1 MKRTVIFTDIALV
14 PTFVLTFYSGI
25 KLHVAGHGSRSLA
38 QLCLIPYHY
47 QPALPRSLYHA
58 HTFARRMVQRV
69 VPERPWE
76 KKPYH
81 TLDNRDLHPCHI
93 HRHSPAGRGRRKF
106 WNRHVALPHRFDK
119 QRTDADSHQQ
129 TFHSSMQLLAQKTL
143 IYQSMKQT
151 IDITHWNR
159 REHFEFF
166 SRFDDPF
173 FGITTLVDFTK
184 AYEHIKAHRRPFFL
198 SSVHF
203 LLKCVNETEAFR
215 LRTEDGKLVQYDTI
229 HVSPTIGRE
238 DGTFGFGFFEYHT
251 DIDIF
256 IRNAEKEIKRVKKGC
271 GLSVTENT
279 WRPDVIRYSALPW
292 FAFSEM
298 KHAGSIRTGDSVP
311 RISTGK
317 LTQENGRY
325 NLPLSIT
332 VHHGLMDGRDVAE
345 FLQNIE
351 YHQNLL

>member
-1 MKRTVIFTDIALV
+1 
-14 PTFVLTFYSGI
+14 
-25 KLHVAGHGSRSLA
+25 
-38 QLCLIPYHY
+38 
-47 QPALPRSLYHA
+47 
-58 HTFARRMVQRV
+58 
-69 VPERPWE
+69 
-76 KKPYH
+76 
-81 TLDNRDLHPCHI
+81 
-93 HRHSPAGRGRRKF
+93 
-106 WNRHVALPHRFDK
+106 
-119 QRTDADSHQQ
+119 
-129 TFHSSMQLLAQKTL
+129 
-143 IYQSMKQT
+143 MKQS

-184 AYEHIKAHRRPFFL
+184 AYEHIKAHQRPFFL

-203 LLKCVNETEAFR
+203 LLKCANETEAFR
-215 LRTEDGKLVQYDTI
+215 LRTEDGKPVRYDTI

-238 DGTFGFGFFEYHT
+238 DGTFGFGFFEYHD

-256 IRNAEKEIKRVKKGC
+256 IRNAEKEIERVKKGS

-325 NLPLSIT
+325 KLPLS
-332 VHHGLMDGRDVAE
+332 VLRALV
-345 FLQNIE
+345 
-351 YHQNLL
+351 